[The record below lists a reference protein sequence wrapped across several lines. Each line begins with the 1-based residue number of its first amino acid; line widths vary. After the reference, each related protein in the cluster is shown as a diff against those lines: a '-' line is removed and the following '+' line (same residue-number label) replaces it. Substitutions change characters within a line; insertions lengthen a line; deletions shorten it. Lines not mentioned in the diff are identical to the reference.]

1 MLTDDEA
8 IDKLSRL
15 LNAQDYPLWRVAC
28 RVSLSYVL
36 IFYLLHL
43 LQLGLE
49 EEAVFY
55 LFQRAD
61 EMLHLRSAFTC
72 GSI

>member
-28 RVSLSYVL
+28 RVSPSYVL